1 MNGRDLLQRAVFTA
15 GDSGPF
21 LASQYI
27 VAVNFVKLQIQA
39 LEVRG
44 WCPGPRQ
51 GRSSDSKS
59 TYKGNYI
66 YLPPKALTELEIGF
80 SRIQDLSFYH

>member
-27 VAVNFVKLQIQA
+27 VAVNFVK
-39 LEVRG
+39 VRG